1 MPTIRDTALYKLP
14 LWIFGRIT
22 GKKPATEE
30 FDEEVEEFVEEIV
43 DDDSDVP
50 QRTPSSTDDDFELLD
65 TSKSVEDLAKKAT
78 GSQSQGG
85 GKAKKRNKKR

>member
-1 MPTIRDTALYKLP
+1 MPTIRDTALFKLP
-14 LWIFGRIT
+14 IWIFSRVT
-22 GKKPATEE
+22 GKKQATEE
-30 FDEEVEEFVEEIV
+30 FEDEEVEEIVDDIV

-65 TSKSVEDLAKKAT
+65 TSKSVEDLAKKVT
-78 GSQSQGG
+78 GSQSQG